1 MNAASFL
8 NHVLQNATA
17 TTGHRKPPQPTKPK
31 SLTATILN
39 HLRFGCVTKAV
50 SILFSS
56 PVPLDFS
63 LYARLFQ
70 ICASNKA
77 IVEARKVESHLITF
91 NPSPPT
97 FLLNRAI
104 ETYGKCGCLA
114 DARELFDEM
123 PRRDGGSWNAMI
135 TAYSQNACPE
145 KALDLFRDMNKSGV
159 FASEVT
165 FSSVLG
171 SCASVLA
178 LWVAKQVHGLIL
190 KYGFCG
196 NVILESSLVD
206 VYGKC
211 GMMTESRRMFDE
223 IENPNNVSWNVIVR
237 RYLDMKQEKQAVLMF
252 SEMVRMKVRP
262 LNHTVSNALVACSS
276 VHGLK
281 EGIQIH
287 GYAIKINLEV
297 DEIVLSSLVDMY
309 TKCGDMESALVMFEL
324 PSSKNLITWTSLMSG
339 YAMSGKIREARELF
353 NEMPERSLVSW
364 NAMLTGYARASK
376 WDEALDF
383 VSLMLKE
390 TKAVDHVT
398 LGLVLKVSS
407 ATRDIELGKQVHG
420 YVYRHGFYCNVLVG
434 NALLDM
440 YGKCGNLRCAR
451 VWFYQISHLRDEVSW
466 NSLLTSHARHGLSE
480 ETITMFWNMLG
491 ETMPSNFTFA
501 TLLASCANTFT
512 LEPGKQIHGF
522 MIRNDYEMDIVITGA
537 LVDMYSKCRC
547 IDYALGIFRV
557 ADWSDVILWNSMILG
572 CFHNRKYEKVLELFE
587 LMEKEDIKPDH
598 VTIQG
603 ILLACISQGCVELGR
618 QYFDSMTDKY
628 CIIPRLEH
636 YQSMIE
642 LYGRSGCMDQLED
655 FIKKMPFEPTE
666 AMLIRIFDFCQEQK
680 HFKLGEWASDQLDR
694 LNPSTP
700 AQFDFVDNT

>member
-8 NHVLQNATA
+8 NHVLRNATS
-17 TTGHRKPPQPTKPK
+17 TTGHRKPPQSTNAKN
-31 SLTATILN
+31 LTAAILN
-39 HLRFGCVTKAV
+39 HLRLGRTSKAV

-56 PVPLDFS
+56 PVPFDFS

-70 ICASNKA
+70 LCASSRA
-77 IVEARKVESHLITF
+77 IVEARKVESHLVTF
-91 NPSPPT
+91 TPNPPT

-135 TAYSQNACPE
+135 TAYSHNGCPG
-145 KALDLFRDMNKSGV
+145 KALDLFSHMHKSGIY
-159 FASEVT
+159 ASEVT
-165 FSSVLG
+165 FSSVFG

-178 LWVAKQVHGLIL
+178 LWLAKQVHGLIV

-196 NVILESSLVD
+196 NVILESSLVH

-211 GMMTESRRMFDE
+211 GMMSESRRMFDE
-223 IENPNNVSWNVIVR
+223 IENPNSVSWNVIVR
-237 RYLDMKQEKQAVLMF
+237 RYLEMKEGEQAVLMF
-252 SEMVRMKVRP
+252 SKMVRVKVRP

-276 VHGLK
+276 IHGLK
-281 EGIQIH
+281 EGVQIH

-297 DEIVLSSLVDMY
+297 DEIVSSSLIDMY
-309 TKCGDMESALVMFEL
+309 AKCGDMESASLMFKL
-324 PSSKNLITWTSLMSG
+324 PSSKNLIAWTAMVSG
-339 YAMSGKIREARELF
+339 YGMSGKIREARELF
-353 NEMPERSLVSW
+353 DEMPERSMVSW
-364 NAMLTGYARASK
+364 NAMLSGYTHFSK
-376 WDEALDF
+376 WNEALDF
-383 VSLMLKE
+383 LSLMLKE
-390 TKAVDHVT
+390 TRAVDHVT

-407 ATRDIELGKQVHG
+407 AIMDIELGKQVHG
-420 YVYRHGFYCNVLVG
+420 YVYRHGFYCNLLVS

-451 VWFYQISHLRDEVSW
+451 VWFYAISHLRDEVSW
-466 NSLLTSHARHGLSE
+466 NNLLTSYARHELSE
-480 ETITMFWNMLG
+480 ETMTMFWKMLG

-501 TLLASCANTFT
+501 TLLAACANIFA

-547 IDYALGIFRV
+547 IDYALGVFKV
-557 ADWSDVILWNSMILG
+557 ADLRDVILWNSTILG
-572 CFHNRKYEKVLELFE
+572 CFHNRRYDKVLELFK
-587 LMEKEDIKPDH
+587 LMENEGIKPDH

-603 ILLACISQGCVELGR
+603 ILLACIAEGCVELGR

-642 LYGRSGCMDQLED
+642 LYGRSGWMDELKD

-666 AMLIRIFDFCQEQK
+666 AMLIRFFDLCQEQK
-680 HFKLGEWASDQLDR
+680 HFKLGEWAADQLNR
-694 LNPSTP
+694 LNPTIPFQIGTADST
-700 AQFDFVDNT
+700 